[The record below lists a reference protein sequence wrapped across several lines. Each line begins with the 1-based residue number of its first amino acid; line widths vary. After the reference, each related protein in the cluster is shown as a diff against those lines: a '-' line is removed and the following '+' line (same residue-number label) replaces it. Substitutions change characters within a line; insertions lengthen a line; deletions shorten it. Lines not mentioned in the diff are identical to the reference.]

1 MNRKTETTSPQNQ
14 IGEKP
19 VIGTVVKLW
28 PYIWPHD
35 RPSLKRLVFVAVL
48 LLIAAKLM
56 TATVPFFFKYVTD
69 SLAGNALDLPFL
81 PLFLL
86 TPLMLILGFVA
97 ARILSIAFNQLRDAL
112 FARVSQHAVRQLALR
127 AFSHMHQLSLRFHL
141 QRRTGGLSRVIERG
155 TKGIESVVRYTV
167 LSTLPVIFEF
177 VLYAGI
183 FFYNFGAAY
192 VLVIAITV
200 ISYSVFTVK
209 TSNWRTIIRREMNRS
224 DTEANTRAVDSLLNY
239 ETVKYFTNEKIE
251 LARFDHAIAQYE
263 KSGIKTSTS
272 LGWLNFGQAAIFSLG
287 MMTSMNFGQAAIFS
301 LGMMASMILS
311 ANAVVRGEQ
320 TIGDFVLIH
329 LFLIQ
334 LSQPLAFIGG
344 VYREIRQS
352 LTDIEVLFGLLE
364 TPAEITDSPNARDLT
379 VPSGAIRFDNVHFH
393 YADDRP
399 ILRGISFDV
408 PAGKTVAIVGQSG
421 AGKSTISRLLC
432 RFYDVTAGSISIDGQ
447 DIRSVKA
454 TSLRAA
460 IGVVPQDTVL
470 FNDTIGYN
478 IHYGHL
484 DAGKEAVWNAAVGAK
499 IDGFIQSLPSG
510 LETEVGERG
519 LKLSG
524 GEKQRVAIA
533 RAILKAPPILIL
545 DEATSSLDTKTEQ
558 DINQALDLVLKDR
571 TAVIIAHRLSTI
583 VTADEIIVLDKGQ
596 IAERGTHQNLL
607 AQNGLYQKMW
617 NRQQAFQEVEQK
629 LKSLT

>member
-1 MNRKTETTSPQNQ
+1 MNRKSKTTSSQSQ
-14 IGEKP
+14 VEEKS

-48 LLIAAKLM
+48 LLIAAKLV

-69 SLAGNALDLPFL
+69 SLAGNELDLPFL

-112 FARVSQHAVRQLALR
+112 FARVSQHAVRKLALR
-127 AFSHMHQLSLRFHL
+127 AFSHVHQLSLRFHL

-155 TKGIESVVRYTV
+155 TKGIDSVVRYTV

-177 VLYAGI
+177 ALYAGI
-183 FFYNFGAAY
+183 FFYNFGAVY

-200 ISYSVFTVK
+200 VSYSVFTVK
-209 TSNWRTIIRREMNRS
+209 TSNWRTVIRREMNRS

-239 ETVKYFTNEKIE
+239 ETVKYFTNEKTE

-263 KSGIKTSTS
+263 KAGIKTSTS

-287 MMTSMNFGQAAIFS
+287 MT
-301 LGMMASMILS
+301 ASMLLS
-311 ANAVVRGEQ
+311 ANAVIRGEQ

-334 LSQPLAFIGG
+334 LSQPLNFIGA

-352 LTDIEVLFGLLE
+352 LTDIEVLFDLLE
-364 TPAEITDSPNARDLT
+364 TPAEIVDLPNARDLI
-379 VPSGAIRFDNVHFH
+379 VQSGAIYFDNVHFH
-393 YADDRP
+393 YANDRP

-432 RFYDVTAGSISIDGQ
+432 RFYDVTDGSISIDGQ
-447 DIRSVKA
+447 DVRSVKA

-478 IHYGHL
+478 IHYGDL
-484 DAGKEAVWNAAVGAK
+484 GAGKEAVRNAAVGAK
-499 IDGFIQSLPSG
+499 IDDFIQSLPRG

-583 VTADEIIVLDKGQ
+583 VTADEIIVLDKGR
-596 IAERGTHQNLL
+596 IAERGTHQSLL
-607 AQNGLYQKMW
+607 AQNGVYQKMW
-617 NRQQAFQEVEQK
+617 NRQQAFQEAEQK
-629 LKSLT
+629 LKRLS

>member
-1 MNRKTETTSPQNQ
+1 MNRKSKTTSPQSQ
-14 IGEKP
+14 VAEKS

-48 LLIAAKLM
+48 LLIAAKLV

-69 SLAGNALDLPFL
+69 SLAGNELDLPFL

-97 ARILSIAFNQLRDAL
+97 ARILSIVFNQLRDAL

-127 AFSHMHQLSLRFHL
+127 AFSHVHQLSLRFHL

-155 TKGIESVVRYTV
+155 TKGIDSVVRYTV

-177 VLYAGI
+177 ALYAGI
-183 FFYNFGAAY
+183 FFYNFGAIY
-192 VLVIAITV
+192 VLMIAITV
-200 ISYSVFTVK
+200 VSYSVFTVK
-209 TSNWRTIIRREMNRS
+209 TSNWRTVIRREMNRS

-239 ETVKYFTNEKIE
+239 ETVKYFTNEKTE

-263 KSGIKTSTS
+263 KAGIKTSTS

-287 MMTSMNFGQAAIFS
+287 MT
-301 LGMMASMILS
+301 ASMLLS
-311 ANAVVRGEQ
+311 ANAVIRGEQ

-334 LSQPLAFIGG
+334 LSQPLNFIGA

-352 LTDIEVLFGLLE
+352 LTDIEVLFDLLE
-364 TPAEITDSPNARDLT
+364 TPAEIVDLPNARDLT
-379 VPSGAIRFDNVHFH
+379 VQLGAIYFDNVHFH

-454 TSLRAA
+454 TSLRAV

-478 IHYGHL
+478 IHYGDL

-499 IDGFIQSLPSG
+499 IDDFIQSLPRG

-583 VTADEIIVLDKGQ
+583 VKADEIIVLDKGQ
-596 IAERGTHQNLL
+596 IAERGTHQSLL
-607 AQNGLYQKMW
+607 AQNGVYQKMW

-629 LKSLT
+629 LKSLS

>member
-1 MNRKTETTSPQNQ
+1 MNSNRHTTSPQSQ
-14 IGEKP
+14 VAEKS
-19 VIGTVVKLW
+19 VIGTVLKLW

-35 RPSLKRLVFVAVL
+35 RPRLKHLVFVAVL
-48 LLIAAKLM
+48 LLIAAKLV

-69 SLAGNALDLPFL
+69 SLAGNELDLPFL

-97 ARILSIAFNQLRDAL
+97 ARILGIAFNQLRDAL

-127 AFSHMHQLSLRFHL
+127 AFSHVHQLSLRFHL

-155 TKGIESVVRYTV
+155 TKGIDSVVRYTV

-177 VLYAGI
+177 ALYAGI

-200 ISYSVFTVK
+200 VSYSVFTVK
-209 TSNWRTIIRREMNRS
+209 TSNWRTVIRREMNRS

-239 ETVKYFTNEKIE
+239 ETVKYFTNEKTE

-263 KSGIKTSTS
+263 KAGIKTSTS

-287 MMTSMNFGQAAIFS
+287 MT
-301 LGMMASMILS
+301 ASMLLS
-311 ANAVVRGEQ
+311 ANAVIRGEQ

-334 LSQPLAFIGG
+334 LSQPLNFIGA

-352 LTDIEVLFGLLE
+352 LTDIEVLFDLLE
-364 TPAEITDSPNARDLT
+364 TPAEIVDLPNARDLT
-379 VPSGAIRFDNVHFH
+379 VQSGAICFDNVHFH

-432 RFYDVTAGSISIDGQ
+432 RFYDVTDGSISIDGQ
-447 DIRSVKA
+447 DVRSVKA

-478 IHYGHL
+478 IHYGDL
-484 DAGKEAVWNAAVGAK
+484 GAGKEAVRNAAVGAK
-499 IDGFIQSLPSG
+499 IDDFIQSLPRG

-596 IAERGTHQNLL
+596 IAERGTHHSLL
-607 AQNGLYQKMW
+607 AQNGVYQKMW
-617 NRQQAFQEVEQK
+617 NRQQAYQEVEQK

>member
-1 MNRKTETTSPQNQ
+1 MDRKPETTSPHSQMA
-14 IGEKP
+14 EKS

-35 RPSLKRLVFVAVL
+35 RPSLKRLVFIAVL
-48 LLIAAKLM
+48 LLIAAKLV

-177 VLYAGI
+177 ALYAGI
-183 FFYNFGAAY
+183 FFYNFGAVY

-263 KSGIKTSTS
+263 KAGIKTSTS

-287 MMTSMNFGQAAIFS
+287 MM
-301 LGMMASMILS
+301 ASMLLS

-393 YADDRP
+393 YADERP

-432 RFYDVTAGSISIDGQ
+432 RFYDVTTGSISIDGQ
-447 DIRSVKA
+447 DIRKVKA

>member
-1 MNRKTETTSPQNQ
+1 MNNKRKTTIPQTQ
-14 IGEKP
+14 MAEKS

-48 LLIAAKLM
+48 LLIAAKLV

-69 SLAGNALDLPFL
+69 SLAGNELDLPFL

-97 ARILSIAFNQLRDAL
+97 ARILGIAFNQLRDAL

-127 AFSHMHQLSLRFHL
+127 AFSHVHQLSLRFHL

-155 TKGIESVVRYTV
+155 TKGIDSVVRYTV

-177 VLYAGI
+177 ALYAGI
-183 FFYNFGAAY
+183 FFYNFGAVY

-200 ISYSVFTVK
+200 VSYSVFTVK
-209 TSNWRTIIRREMNRS
+209 TSNWRTVIRREMNRS

-239 ETVKYFTNEKIE
+239 ETVKYFTNEKTE

-263 KSGIKTSTS
+263 KAGIKTSTS

-287 MMTSMNFGQAAIFS
+287 MT
-301 LGMMASMILS
+301 ASMLLS
-311 ANAVVRGEQ
+311 ANAVIRGEQ

-334 LSQPLAFIGG
+334 LSQPLNFIGA

-352 LTDIEVLFGLLE
+352 LTDIEVLFDLLE
-364 TPAEITDSPNARDLT
+364 TPAEIVDLPNARDLT
-379 VPSGAIRFDNVHFH
+379 VQSGAICFDNVHFH

-432 RFYDVTAGSISIDGQ
+432 RFYDVTDGSISIDGQ
-447 DIRSVKA
+447 DVRSVKA
-454 TSLRAA
+454 TSLRAV

-478 IHYGHL
+478 IHYGDL
-484 DAGKEAVWNAAVGAK
+484 GAGKEAVRNAAVGAK
-499 IDGFIQSLPSG
+499 IDDFIQSLPRG

-596 IAERGTHQNLL
+596 IAERGTHHSLL
-607 AQNGLYQKMW
+607 AQNGVYQKMW
-617 NRQQAFQEVEQK
+617 NRQQAYQEVEQK

>member
-1 MNRKTETTSPQNQ
+1 MNRKSKTTSPQSQ
-14 IGEKP
+14 VAEKS

-48 LLIAAKLM
+48 LLIAAKLV

-69 SLAGNALDLPFL
+69 SLAGNELDLPFL

-97 ARILSIAFNQLRDAL
+97 ARILGIAFNQLRDAL

-127 AFSHMHQLSLRFHL
+127 AFSHVHQLSLRFHL

-263 KSGIKTSTS
+263 KAGIKTSTS

-287 MMTSMNFGQAAIFS
+287 MM
-301 LGMMASMILS
+301 ASMLLS

-364 TPAEITDSPNARDLT
+364 TPAEIIDSPNARDLT
-379 VPSGAIRFDNVHFH
+379 VPSGVIRFDNVHFH

-454 TSLRAA
+454 ISLRAA

-478 IHYGHL
+478 IHYGYL
-484 DAGKEAVWNAAVGAK
+484 DAGKEAVWNAAEGAK
-499 IDGFIQSLPSG
+499 IDGFIQSLPNG

>member
-1 MNRKTETTSPQNQ
+1 MNNKRKTTIPQTQ
-14 IGEKP
+14 MAEKS

-48 LLIAAKLM
+48 LLIAAKLV

-69 SLAGNALDLPFL
+69 SLAGNELDLPFL

-97 ARILSIAFNQLRDAL
+97 ARILGIAFNQLRDAL

-127 AFSHMHQLSLRFHL
+127 AFSHVHQLSLRFHL

-155 TKGIESVVRYTV
+155 TKGIDSVVRYTV

-177 VLYAGI
+177 ALYVGI
-183 FFYNFGAAY
+183 FSYNFGAAY

-200 ISYSVFTVK
+200 VSYSVFTVK
-209 TSNWRTIIRREMNRS
+209 TSNWRTVIRREMNRS

-239 ETVKYFTNEKIE
+239 ETVKIFANEKIE

-263 KSGIKTSTS
+263 KAGIKSSTS
-272 LGWLNFGQAAIFSLG
+272 LGWLNFGQAAIFALG
-287 MMTSMNFGQAAIFS
+287 MMTSM
-301 LGMMASMILS
+301 LLS
-311 ANAVVRGEQ
+311 ANAVVSGEQ

-352 LTDIEVLFGLLE
+352 LTDIEVLFDLLE
-364 TPAEITDSPNARDLT
+364 TPAEIVDLPNARDLT
-379 VPSGAIRFDNVHFH
+379 VPSGAICFDNVHFH

-399 ILRGISFDV
+399 ILSGISFDV

-432 RFYDVTAGSISIDGQ
+432 RFYDVTAGGIFIDGQ

-454 TSLRAA
+454 TSLRAV

-499 IDGFIQSLPSG
+499 IDGFIQLLPSG

-558 DINQALDLVLKDR
+558 DINQALDFVLKDR

-583 VTADEIIVLDKGQ
+583 VTADEIIVLDEGQ

-617 NRQQAFQEVEQK
+617 DRQQAFQEVEQK

>member
-1 MNRKTETTSPQNQ
+1 MA
-14 IGEKP
+14 EKS

-35 RPSLKRLVFVAVL
+35 RPSLKRLVFIAVL
-48 LLIAAKLM
+48 LLIAAKLV

-177 VLYAGI
+177 ALYAGI
-183 FFYNFGAAY
+183 FFYNFGAVY

-263 KSGIKTSTS
+263 KAGIKTSTS

-287 MMTSMNFGQAAIFS
+287 MM
-301 LGMMASMILS
+301 ASMLLS

-393 YADDRP
+393 YADERP

-447 DIRSVKA
+447 DIRKVKA

>member
-1 MNRKTETTSPQNQ
+1 M
-14 IGEKP
+14 GEKS

-48 LLIAAKLM
+48 LLIAAKLV

-112 FARVSQHAVRQLALR
+112 FARVSQHAVRQLALQ

-177 VLYAGI
+177 ALYAGI

-263 KSGIKTSTS
+263 QSGIKTSTS

-287 MMTSMNFGQAAIFS
+287 MM
-301 LGMMASMILS
+301 ASMLLS

-364 TPAEITDSPNARDLT
+364 TPAEIIDSPNARDLT
-379 VPSGAIRFDNVHFH
+379 VPSGVIRFDNVHFH

-484 DAGKEAVWNAAVGAK
+484 DAGKKAVWNAAVGAK

>member
-1 MNRKTETTSPQNQ
+1 MNSNRHTTSPQSQ
-14 IGEKP
+14 VAEKS
-19 VIGTVVKLW
+19 VIGTVLKLW

-35 RPSLKRLVFVAVL
+35 RPRLKHLVFVAVL
-48 LLIAAKLM
+48 LLIAAKLV

-69 SLAGNALDLPFL
+69 SLAGNELDLPFL

-97 ARILSIAFNQLRDAL
+97 ARILGIVFNQLRDAL

-127 AFSHMHQLSLRFHL
+127 AFSHVHQLSLRFHL

-155 TKGIESVVRYTV
+155 TKGIDSVVRYTV

-177 VLYAGI
+177 ALYAGI

-200 ISYSVFTVK
+200 VSYSVFTVK
-209 TSNWRTIIRREMNRS
+209 TSNWRTVIRREMNRS

-239 ETVKYFTNEKIE
+239 ETVKYFTNEKTE

-263 KSGIKTSTS
+263 KAGIKTSTS

-287 MMTSMNFGQAAIFS
+287 MT
-301 LGMMASMILS
+301 ASMLLS
-311 ANAVVRGEQ
+311 ANAVIRGEQ

-334 LSQPLAFIGG
+334 LSQPLNFIGA

-352 LTDIEVLFGLLE
+352 LTDIEVLFDLLE
-364 TPAEITDSPNARDLT
+364 TPSEIVDLPNARDLT
-379 VPSGAIRFDNVHFH
+379 VQSGAICFDNVHFH

-432 RFYDVTAGSISIDGQ
+432 RFYDVTDGSISIDGQ
-447 DIRSVKA
+447 DVRSVKA

-478 IHYGHL
+478 IHYGDL
-484 DAGKEAVWNAAVGAK
+484 GAGKEAVRNAAVGAK
-499 IDGFIQSLPSG
+499 IDDFIQSLPRG

-596 IAERGTHQNLL
+596 IAERGTHHSLL
-607 AQNGLYQKMW
+607 AQNGVYQKMW
-617 NRQQAFQEVEQK
+617 NRQQAYQEVEQK

>member
-1 MNRKTETTSPQNQ
+1 MRKTLAGSD
-14 IGEKP
+14 
-19 VIGTVVKLW
+19 VVKLW

-48 LLIAAKLM
+48 LLIAAKLV

-112 FARVSQHAVRQLALR
+112 FARVSQHAVRQLALQ

-177 VLYAGI
+177 ALYAGI

-263 KSGIKTSTS
+263 QSGIKTSTS

-287 MMTSMNFGQAAIFS
+287 MM
-301 LGMMASMILS
+301 ASMLLS

-364 TPAEITDSPNARDLT
+364 TPAEIIDSPNARDLT
-379 VPSGAIRFDNVHFH
+379 VPSGVIRFDNVHFH

-484 DAGKEAVWNAAVGAK
+484 DAGKKAVWNAAVGAK

>member
-1 MNRKTETTSPQNQ
+1 MNSNRHTTSPQSQ
-14 IGEKP
+14 VAEKS
-19 VIGTVVKLW
+19 VIGTVIKLW

-48 LLIAAKLM
+48 LLIAAKLV

-69 SLAGNALDLPFL
+69 SLAGNELDLPFL

-127 AFSHMHQLSLRFHL
+127 AFSHVHQLSLRFHL

-155 TKGIESVVRYTV
+155 TKGIDSVVRYTV

-177 VLYAGI
+177 ALYAGI
-183 FFYNFGAAY
+183 FFYNFGAVY

-200 ISYSVFTVK
+200 VSYSVFTVK
-209 TSNWRTIIRREMNRS
+209 TSNWRTVIRREMNRS

-239 ETVKYFTNEKIE
+239 ETVKYFTNEKTE

-263 KSGIKTSTS
+263 KAGIKTSTS

-287 MMTSMNFGQAAIFS
+287 MT
-301 LGMMASMILS
+301 ASMLLS
-311 ANAVVRGEQ
+311 ANAVIRGEQ

-334 LSQPLAFIGG
+334 LSQPLNFIGA

-352 LTDIEVLFGLLE
+352 LTDIEVLFDLLE
-364 TPAEITDSPNARDLT
+364 TPAEIVDLPNARDLI
-379 VPSGAIRFDNVHFH
+379 VQSGAIYFDNVHFH
-393 YADDRP
+393 YANDRP

-432 RFYDVTAGSISIDGQ
+432 RFYDVTDGSISIDGQ
-447 DIRSVKA
+447 DVRSVKA

-478 IHYGHL
+478 IHYGDL
-484 DAGKEAVWNAAVGAK
+484 GAGKEAVRNAAVGAK
-499 IDGFIQSLPSG
+499 IDDFIQSLPRG

-596 IAERGTHQNLL
+596 IAERGTHQSLL
-607 AQNGLYQKMW
+607 AQNGVYQKMW

-629 LKSLT
+629 LKSLS

>member
-1 MNRKTETTSPQNQ
+1 MA
-14 IGEKP
+14 EKS

-48 LLIAAKLM
+48 LLIAAKLV

-69 SLAGNALDLPFL
+69 SLAGNELDLPFL

-177 VLYAGI
+177 ALYAGI

-239 ETVKYFTNEKIE
+239 ETVKYFTNEKTE
-251 LARFDHAIAQYE
+251 LVRFDHAIAQYE
-263 KSGIKTSTS
+263 KAGIKTSTS

-287 MMTSMNFGQAAIFS
+287 MM
-301 LGMMASMILS
+301 ASMLLS

-364 TPAEITDSPNARDLT
+364 TPAEIIDLPNAADLT
-379 VPSGAIRFDNVHFH
+379 APSGVIRFDNVHFH
-393 YADDRP
+393 YSDDRP

-478 IHYGHL
+478 IHYGNL
-484 DAGKEAVWNAAVGAK
+484 DAGKDAVWNAAVGAK

-607 AQNGLYQKMW
+607 AQKGLYQKMW

>member
-1 MNRKTETTSPQNQ
+1 MNSNRHTTSPQSQ
-14 IGEKP
+14 VAEKS
-19 VIGTVVKLW
+19 VIGTVLKLW

-35 RPSLKRLVFVAVL
+35 RPRLKHLVFVAVL
-48 LLIAAKLM
+48 LLIAAKLV

-69 SLAGNALDLPFL
+69 SLAGNELDLPFL

-97 ARILSIAFNQLRDAL
+97 ARILGIVFNQLRDAL

-127 AFSHMHQLSLRFHL
+127 AFSHVHQLSLRFHL

-155 TKGIESVVRYTV
+155 TKGIDSVVRYTV

-177 VLYAGI
+177 ALYAGI

-200 ISYSVFTVK
+200 VSYSVFTVK
-209 TSNWRTIIRREMNRS
+209 TSNWRTVIRREMNRS

-239 ETVKYFTNEKIE
+239 ETVKYFTNEKTE
-251 LARFDHAIAQYE
+251 LARFDHVIAQYE
-263 KSGIKTSTS
+263 KAGIKTSTS

-287 MMTSMNFGQAAIFS
+287 MTGSM
-301 LGMMASMILS
+301 LLS
-311 ANAVVRGEQ
+311 ANAVIRGEQ

-334 LSQPLAFIGG
+334 LSQPLNFIGA

-352 LTDIEVLFGLLE
+352 LTDIEVLFDLLE
-364 TPAEITDSPNARDLT
+364 TPAEIVDLPNARDLT
-379 VPSGAIRFDNVHFH
+379 VQSGAIYFDNVHFH

-432 RFYDVTAGSISIDGQ
+432 RFYDVTDGSISIDGQ
-447 DIRSVKA
+447 DVRSVKA

-478 IHYGHL
+478 IHYGDL
-484 DAGKEAVWNAAVGAK
+484 GAGKEAVRNAAVGAK
-499 IDGFIQSLPSG
+499 IDDFIQSLPRG

-596 IAERGTHQNLL
+596 IAERGTHHSLL
-607 AQNGLYQKMW
+607 AQNGVYQKMW
-617 NRQQAFQEVEQK
+617 NRQQAYQEVEQK

>member
-1 MNRKTETTSPQNQ
+1 
-14 IGEKP
+14 
-19 VIGTVVKLW
+19 
-28 PYIWPHD
+28 
-35 RPSLKRLVFVAVL
+35 
-48 LLIAAKLM
+48 
-56 TATVPFFFKYVTD
+56 
-69 SLAGNALDLPFL
+69 
-81 PLFLL
+81 
-86 TPLMLILGFVA
+86 
-97 ARILSIAFNQLRDAL
+97 
-112 FARVSQHAVRQLALR
+112 
-127 AFSHMHQLSLRFHL
+127 
-141 QRRTGGLSRVIERG
+141 
-155 TKGIESVVRYTV
+155 
-167 LSTLPVIFEF
+167 
-177 VLYAGI
+177 
-183 FFYNFGAAY
+183 
-192 VLVIAITV
+192 
-200 ISYSVFTVK
+200 
-209 TSNWRTIIRREMNRS
+209 
-224 DTEANTRAVDSLLNY
+224 
-239 ETVKYFTNEKIE
+239 
-251 LARFDHAIAQYE
+251 
-263 KSGIKTSTS
+263 
-272 LGWLNFGQAAIFSLG
+272 
-287 MMTSMNFGQAAIFS
+287 
-301 LGMMASMILS
+301 
-311 ANAVVRGEQ
+311 
-320 TIGDFVLIH
+320 
-329 LFLIQ
+329 
-334 LSQPLAFIGG
+334 
-344 VYREIRQS
+344 
-352 LTDIEVLFGLLE
+352 
-364 TPAEITDSPNARDLT
+364 
-379 VPSGAIRFDNVHFH
+379 VPSGVIRFDNVHFH

-478 IHYGHL
+478 IHYGYL
-484 DAGKEAVWNAAVGAK
+484 DAGKEAVWNAAEGAK
-499 IDGFIQSLPSG
+499 IDGFIQSLPNG

-617 NRQQAFQEVEQK
+617 NRQQAFHEVEQK

>member
-1 MNRKTETTSPQNQ
+1 M
-14 IGEKP
+14 GEKS

-48 LLIAAKLM
+48 LLIAAKLV

-177 VLYAGI
+177 ALYAGI
-183 FFYNFGAAY
+183 FFYNFGVAY

-263 KSGIKTSTS
+263 KAGIKTSTS

-287 MMTSMNFGQAAIFS
+287 MM
-301 LGMMASMILS
+301 ASMLLS

-364 TPAEITDSPNARDLT
+364 TPAEIIDSPNARDLT
-379 VPSGAIRFDNVHFH
+379 VPSGVIRFDNVHFH

-478 IHYGHL
+478 IHYGYL
-484 DAGKEAVWNAAVGAK
+484 DAGKEAVWNAAEGAK
-499 IDGFIQSLPSG
+499 IDGFIQSLPNG

>member
-1 MNRKTETTSPQNQ
+1 MNNTIKSEQLQTQMAD
-14 IGEKP
+14 KP
-19 VIGTVVKLW
+19 VFGTVIKLW

-35 RPSLKRLVFVAVL
+35 RPSLKRLVFIAVL
-48 LLIAAKLM
+48 LLVAAKLA

-69 SLAGNALDLPFL
+69 SLAGNTLDLPNL

-97 ARILSIAFNQLRDAL
+97 ARIVSIAFNQLRDAL
-112 FARVSQHAVRQLALR
+112 FARVSQHAVRQLALQ
-127 AFSHMHQLSLRFHL
+127 AFQHMHQLSLRFHL

-177 VLYAGI
+177 ALYAFI
-183 FFYNFGAAY
+183 FFYNFGIAY
-192 VLVIAITV
+192 VVVIAITV
-200 ISYSVFTVK
+200 VSYSVFTVK
-209 TSNWRTIIRREMNRS
+209 TSDWRTVIRREMNRA

-239 ETVKYFTNEKIE
+239 ETVKYFTNEKTE
-251 LARFDHAIAQYE
+251 LMRFDQAIAQYE
-263 KSGIKTSTS
+263 KAGVRTSTS

-287 MMTSMNFGQAAIFS
+287 MM
-301 LGMMASMILS
+301 ASMLLS
-311 ANAVVRGEQ
+311 ANAVMRGEQ

-352 LTDIEVLFGLLE
+352 LTDIELLFGLLE
-364 TPAEITDSPNARDLT
+364 TPAEITDAPDATMLS
-379 VPSGAIRFDNVHFH
+379 VQSGTIRFDDVHFH
-393 YADDRP
+393 YTADRP

-408 PAGKTVAIVGQSG
+408 PAGKTLAIVGQSG

-432 RFYDVTAGSISIDGQ
+432 RFYDVTAGAISIDCQ
-447 DIRSVKA
+447 DIRSVTA
-454 TSLRAA
+454 TSLRGA

-470 FNDTIGYN
+470 FNASIGYN
-478 IHYGHL
+478 IHYGRL
-484 DAGKEAVWNAAVGAK
+484 DASADDVWKAATSAK
-499 IDGFIQSLPSG
+499 IDIFIKSLPGG
-510 LETEVGERG
+510 LATEVGERG

-533 RAILKAPPILIL
+533 RAVLKGPPILIL

-558 DINQALDLVLKDR
+558 DINQALNRVSRGR

-583 VTADEIIVLDKGQ
+583 VNADEIIVLDQGQ
-596 IAERGTHQNLL
+596 IAERGTHRNLM
-607 AQNGLYQKMW
+607 AKKGLYHKMW
-617 NRQQAFQEVEQK
+617 GRQQAVQQAEEK
-629 LKSLT
+629 LQSLS

>member
-1 MNRKTETTSPQNQ
+1 
-14 IGEKP
+14 
-19 VIGTVVKLW
+19 
-28 PYIWPHD
+28 
-35 RPSLKRLVFVAVL
+35 
-48 LLIAAKLM
+48 
-56 TATVPFFFKYVTD
+56 
-69 SLAGNALDLPFL
+69 
-81 PLFLL
+81 
-86 TPLMLILGFVA
+86 
-97 ARILSIAFNQLRDAL
+97 
-112 FARVSQHAVRQLALR
+112 
-127 AFSHMHQLSLRFHL
+127 
-141 QRRTGGLSRVIERG
+141 
-155 TKGIESVVRYTV
+155 
-167 LSTLPVIFEF
+167 
-177 VLYAGI
+177 
-183 FFYNFGAAY
+183 
-192 VLVIAITV
+192 
-200 ISYSVFTVK
+200 
-209 TSNWRTIIRREMNRS
+209 
-224 DTEANTRAVDSLLNY
+224 
-239 ETVKYFTNEKIE
+239 
-251 LARFDHAIAQYE
+251 
-263 KSGIKTSTS
+263 
-272 LGWLNFGQAAIFSLG
+272 
-287 MMTSMNFGQAAIFS
+287 
-301 LGMMASMILS
+301 MASMLLS

-364 TPAEITDSPNARDLT
+364 TPAEIIDSPNARDLT
-379 VPSGAIRFDNVHFH
+379 VSSGAIRFDNVHFH

-421 AGKSTISRLLC
+421 AGKSTMSRLLC

-478 IHYGHL
+478 IHYGQL
-484 DAGKEAVWNAAVGAK
+484 DAGKKAVWNAAVGAK

-558 DINQALDLVLKDR
+558 DINQALDLVLEDR
-571 TAVIIAHRLSTI
+571 TAVIIAHHLSTI

-617 NRQQAFQEVEQK
+617 NRQQAFQEVQQK
-629 LKSLT
+629 LKSLS

>member
-1 MNRKTETTSPQNQ
+1 
-14 IGEKP
+14 
-19 VIGTVVKLW
+19 
-28 PYIWPHD
+28 
-35 RPSLKRLVFVAVL
+35 
-48 LLIAAKLM
+48 
-56 TATVPFFFKYVTD
+56 
-69 SLAGNALDLPFL
+69 
-81 PLFLL
+81 
-86 TPLMLILGFVA
+86 MLILGFVA

-177 VLYAGI
+177 ALYAGI
-183 FFYNFGAAY
+183 FFYNFGAVY

-272 LGWLNFGQAAIFSLG
+272 LGWLNFGQA
-287 MMTSMNFGQAAIFS
+287 TIFS

>member
-1 MNRKTETTSPQNQ
+1 MNNKRKTTIPQTQ
-14 IGEKP
+14 MAEKS

-48 LLIAAKLM
+48 LLIAAKLV

-69 SLAGNALDLPFL
+69 SLAGNELDLPFL

-97 ARILSIAFNQLRDAL
+97 ARILSIVFNQLRDAL

-127 AFSHMHQLSLRFHL
+127 AFSHVHQLSLRFHL

-155 TKGIESVVRYTV
+155 TKGIDSVVRYTV

-177 VLYAGI
+177 ALYAGI
-183 FFYNFGAAY
+183 FFYNFGAVY

-200 ISYSVFTVK
+200 VSYSVFTVK
-209 TSNWRTIIRREMNRS
+209 TSNWRTVIRREMNRS

-239 ETVKYFTNEKIE
+239 ETVKYFTNEKTE

-263 KSGIKTSTS
+263 KAGIKTSTS

-287 MMTSMNFGQAAIFS
+287 MT
-301 LGMMASMILS
+301 ASMLLS
-311 ANAVVRGEQ
+311 ANAVIRGEQ

-334 LSQPLAFIGG
+334 LSQPLNFIGA

-352 LTDIEVLFGLLE
+352 LTDIEVLFDLLE
-364 TPAEITDSPNARDLT
+364 TPAEIVDLPNARDLI
-379 VPSGAIRFDNVHFH
+379 VQSGAIYFDNVHFH
-393 YADDRP
+393 YANDRP

-432 RFYDVTAGSISIDGQ
+432 RFYDVTDGSISIDGQ
-447 DIRSVKA
+447 DVRSVKA

-478 IHYGHL
+478 IHYGDL
-484 DAGKEAVWNAAVGAK
+484 GAGKEAVRNAAVGAK
-499 IDGFIQSLPSG
+499 IDDFIQSLPRG

-596 IAERGTHQNLL
+596 IAERGTHQSLL
-607 AQNGLYQKMW
+607 AQNGVYQKMW

-629 LKSLT
+629 LKSLS

>member
-1 MNRKTETTSPQNQ
+1 MNSNRHTTSPQSQ
-14 IGEKP
+14 VAEKS
-19 VIGTVVKLW
+19 VIGTVLKLW

-35 RPSLKRLVFVAVL
+35 RPRLKHLVFVAVL
-48 LLIAAKLM
+48 LLIAAKLV

-69 SLAGNALDLPFL
+69 SLAGNELDLPFL

-97 ARILSIAFNQLRDAL
+97 ARILGIVFNQLRDAL

-127 AFSHMHQLSLRFHL
+127 AFSHVHQLSLRFHL

-155 TKGIESVVRYTV
+155 TKGIDSVVRYTV

-177 VLYAGI
+177 ALYAGI

-200 ISYSVFTVK
+200 VSYSVFTVK
-209 TSNWRTIIRREMNRS
+209 TSNWRTVIRREMNRS

-239 ETVKYFTNEKIE
+239 ETVKYFTNEKTE

-263 KSGIKTSTS
+263 KAGIKTSTS

-287 MMTSMNFGQAAIFS
+287 MTDSM
-301 LGMMASMILS
+301 LLS
-311 ANAVVRGEQ
+311 ANAVIRGEQ

-334 LSQPLAFIGG
+334 LSQPLNFIGA

-352 LTDIEVLFGLLE
+352 LTDIEVLFDLLE
-364 TPAEITDSPNARDLT
+364 TPAEIVDLPNARDLT
-379 VPSGAIRFDNVHFH
+379 VQSGAIYFDNVHFH

-432 RFYDVTAGSISIDGQ
+432 RFYDVTDGSISIDGQ
-447 DIRSVKA
+447 DVRSVKA

-478 IHYGHL
+478 IHYGDL
-484 DAGKEAVWNAAVGAK
+484 GAGKEAVRNAAVGAK
-499 IDGFIQSLPSG
+499 IDDFIQSLPRG

-596 IAERGTHQNLL
+596 IAERGTHHSLL
-607 AQNGLYQKMW
+607 AQNGVYQKMW
-617 NRQQAFQEVEQK
+617 NRQQAYQEVEQK

>member
-1 MNRKTETTSPQNQ
+1 
-14 IGEKP
+14 
-19 VIGTVVKLW
+19 
-28 PYIWPHD
+28 
-35 RPSLKRLVFVAVL
+35 
-48 LLIAAKLM
+48 
-56 TATVPFFFKYVTD
+56 
-69 SLAGNALDLPFL
+69 
-81 PLFLL
+81 
-86 TPLMLILGFVA
+86 
-97 ARILSIAFNQLRDAL
+97 
-112 FARVSQHAVRQLALR
+112 
-127 AFSHMHQLSLRFHL
+127 
-141 QRRTGGLSRVIERG
+141 
-155 TKGIESVVRYTV
+155 
-167 LSTLPVIFEF
+167 
-177 VLYAGI
+177 
-183 FFYNFGAAY
+183 
-192 VLVIAITV
+192 
-200 ISYSVFTVK
+200 
-209 TSNWRTIIRREMNRS
+209 
-224 DTEANTRAVDSLLNY
+224 
-239 ETVKYFTNEKIE
+239 
-251 LARFDHAIAQYE
+251 
-263 KSGIKTSTS
+263 
-272 LGWLNFGQAAIFSLG
+272 
-287 MMTSMNFGQAAIFS
+287 
-301 LGMMASMILS
+301 MASMLLS

-364 TPAEITDSPNARDLT
+364 TPAEIIDLPNARDLT
-379 VPSGAIRFDNVHFH
+379 VSSGAIRFDNVHFH

-432 RFYDVTAGSISIDGQ
+432 RFYDVTDGSISIDGQ
-447 DIRSVKA
+447 DVRSVKA

-478 IHYGHL
+478 IHYGDL
-484 DAGKEAVWNAAVGAK
+484 GAGKEAVRNAAVGAK
-499 IDGFIQSLPSG
+499 IDDFIQSLPRG

-596 IAERGTHQNLL
+596 IAERGTHHSLL
-607 AQNGLYQKMW
+607 AQNGVYQKMW
-617 NRQQAFQEVEQK
+617 NRQQAYQEVEQK

>member
-1 MNRKTETTSPQNQ
+1 MNSNRHTTSPQSQ
-14 IGEKP
+14 VAEKS
-19 VIGTVVKLW
+19 VIGTVLKLW

-35 RPSLKRLVFVAVL
+35 RPRLKHLVFVAVL
-48 LLIAAKLM
+48 LLIAAKLV

-69 SLAGNALDLPFL
+69 SLAGNELDLPFL

-97 ARILSIAFNQLRDAL
+97 ARILGIVFNQLRDAL

-127 AFSHMHQLSLRFHL
+127 AFSHVHQLSLRFHL

-155 TKGIESVVRYTV
+155 TKGIDSVVRYTV

-177 VLYAGI
+177 ALYAGI
-183 FFYNFGAAY
+183 FFYNFGAVY

-200 ISYSVFTVK
+200 VSYSVFTVK
-209 TSNWRTIIRREMNRS
+209 TSNWRTVIRREMNRS

-239 ETVKYFTNEKIE
+239 ETVKYFTNEKTE

-263 KSGIKTSTS
+263 KAGIKTSTS

-287 MMTSMNFGQAAIFS
+287 MT
-301 LGMMASMILS
+301 ASMLLS
-311 ANAVVRGEQ
+311 ANAVIRGEQ

-334 LSQPLAFIGG
+334 LSQPLNFIGA

-352 LTDIEVLFGLLE
+352 LTDIEVLFDLLE
-364 TPAEITDSPNARDLT
+364 TPAEIVDLPNARDLI
-379 VPSGAIRFDNVHFH
+379 VQSGAIYFDNVHFH
-393 YADDRP
+393 YANDRP

-432 RFYDVTAGSISIDGQ
+432 RFYDVTDGSISIDGQ
-447 DIRSVKA
+447 DVRSVKA

-478 IHYGHL
+478 IHYGDL
-484 DAGKEAVWNAAVGAK
+484 GAGKEAVRNAAVGAK
-499 IDGFIQSLPSG
+499 IDDFIQSLPRG

-596 IAERGTHQNLL
+596 IAERGTHHSLL
-607 AQNGLYQKMW
+607 AQNGVYQKMW
-617 NRQQAFQEVEQK
+617 NRQQAYQEVEQK

>member
-1 MNRKTETTSPQNQ
+1 MTSNPKTEPPQPQ
-14 IGEKP
+14 GAEKS
-19 VIGTVVKLW
+19 VFGTIVKLW

-35 RPSLKRLVFVAVL
+35 RPSLKRLVFVALL
-48 LLIAAKLM
+48 LLIIAKLV

-69 SLAGNALDLPFL
+69 SLAGNELDLPYL

-86 TPLMLILGFVA
+86 TPFMLILGFVA
-97 ARILSIAFNQLRDAL
+97 ARIMSIAFNQLRDAL

-177 VLYAGI
+177 ALYAGI

-200 ISYSVFTVK
+200 VSYSVFTVK
-209 TSNWRTIIRREMNRS
+209 TSNWRTVIRREMNRS

-239 ETVKYFTNEKIE
+239 ETVKYFTNEKTE
-251 LARFDHAIAQYE
+251 LARFDQAIAQYE
-263 KSGIKTSTS
+263 KAGIRTSTS

-287 MMTSMNFGQAAIFS
+287 MM
-301 LGMMASMILS
+301 ASMLLS

-364 TPAEITDSPNARDLT
+364 TPAEIIDAADAVNLT
-379 VPSGAIRFDNVHFH
+379 VPAGAIRFANVQFH
-393 YADDRP
+393 YSPARP

-432 RFYDVTAGSISIDGQ
+432 RFYDVTAGSIHIDGQ

-454 TSLRAA
+454 ESLRAA

-478 IHYGHL
+478 IHYGRL
-484 DAGKEAVWNAAVGAK
+484 DASQDEIWDAAVSAK
-499 IDGFIQSLPSG
+499 IDSFISSLPHG

-533 RAILKAPPILIL
+533 RTVLKAPPILIL

-558 DINQALDLVLKDR
+558 DINQALDLVSKGR

-583 VTADEIIVLDKGQ
+583 VNADEIIVLDKGQ
-596 IAERGTHQNLL
+596 IAERGTHVNLL

-617 NRQQAFQEVEQK
+617 SRQQAVQEVEQK

>member
-1 MNRKTETTSPQNQ
+1 MNRKSKTTSPQSQ
-14 IGEKP
+14 LAEKS

-48 LLIAAKLM
+48 LLIAAKLV

-69 SLAGNALDLPFL
+69 SLAGNELDLPFL

-177 VLYAGI
+177 ALYAGI

-209 TSNWRTIIRREMNRS
+209 TSNWRTIIRRDMNRS

-251 LARFDHAIAQYE
+251 LARFDQAIAQYE
-263 KSGIKTSTS
+263 KAGIKTSTS

-287 MMTSMNFGQAAIFS
+287 MM
-301 LGMMASMILS
+301 ASMVLS

-352 LTDIEVLFGLLE
+352 LTDIEALFGLLE
-364 TPAEITDSPNARDLT
+364 TPAEIIDSPNARDLT
-379 VPSGAIRFDNVHFH
+379 VSSGAVRFDNVHFH

-421 AGKSTISRLLC
+421 AGKSTMSRLLC

-454 TSLRAA
+454 TSLRAV

-499 IDGFIQSLPSG
+499 IDGFIQSLPNG

-558 DINQALDLVLKDR
+558 DINQALDLVLEDR

-617 NRQQAFQEVEQK
+617 NRQQAFQEVQQK
-629 LKSLT
+629 LKSLS

>member
-1 MNRKTETTSPQNQ
+1 MNNKRKTTISQTQMA
-14 IGEKP
+14 EKS

-48 LLIAAKLM
+48 LLIAAKLV

-69 SLAGNALDLPFL
+69 GLAGNELDLPFL

-97 ARILSIAFNQLRDAL
+97 ARILGIAFNQLRDAL

-127 AFSHMHQLSLRFHL
+127 AFSHVHQLSLRFHL

-155 TKGIESVVRYTV
+155 TKGIDSVVRYTV

-177 VLYAGI
+177 ALYVGI
-183 FFYNFGAAY
+183 FSYNFGAAY

-200 ISYSVFTVK
+200 VSYSAFTVK
-209 TSNWRTIIRREMNRS
+209 TSNWRTVIRREMNRS

-239 ETVKYFTNEKIE
+239 ETVKYFTNEKTE

-263 KSGIKTSTS
+263 KAGIKTSTS

-287 MMTSMNFGQAAIFS
+287 MT
-301 LGMMASMILS
+301 ASMLLS
-311 ANAVVRGEQ
+311 ANAVIRGEQ

-334 LSQPLAFIGG
+334 LSQPLNFIGA

-364 TPAEITDSPNARDLT
+364 TPAEIIDLPNARDLT
-379 VPSGAIRFDNVHFH
+379 VSSGAIRFDNVHFH

-432 RFYDVTAGSISIDGQ
+432 RFYDVTDGSISIDGQ
-447 DIRSVKA
+447 DVRSVKA
-454 TSLRAA
+454 TSLRAV

-478 IHYGHL
+478 IHYGDL
-484 DAGKEAVWNAAVGAK
+484 GAGKEAVWNAAVGAK
-499 IDGFIQSLPSG
+499 IDDFIQSLPRG

-607 AQNGLYQKMW
+607 AQNGVYQKMW

>member
-1 MNRKTETTSPQNQ
+1 
-14 IGEKP
+14 
-19 VIGTVVKLW
+19 
-28 PYIWPHD
+28 
-35 RPSLKRLVFVAVL
+35 VFVAVL
-48 LLIAAKLM
+48 LLIAAKLV

-112 FARVSQHAVRQLALR
+112 FARVSQHAVRQLALQ

-177 VLYAGI
+177 ALYAGI

-263 KSGIKTSTS
+263 KAGIKTSTS

-287 MMTSMNFGQAAIFS
+287 MM
-301 LGMMASMILS
+301 ASMLLS

-364 TPAEITDSPNARDLT
+364 TPAEIIDSPNARDLT
-379 VPSGAIRFDNVHFH
+379 VPSGVIRFDNVHFH

-484 DAGKEAVWNAAVGAK
+484 DAGKKAVWNAAVGAK

-617 NRQQAFQEVEQK
+617 NRQQAFREAEKK

>member
-1 MNRKTETTSPQNQ
+1 MNNTSKTEQPQTQ
-14 IGEKP
+14 MADKP
-19 VIGTVVKLW
+19 VFVTVIKLW

-35 RPSLKRLVFVAVL
+35 RPSLKRLVFIAVL
-48 LLIAAKLM
+48 LLVAAKLV

-69 SLAGNALDLPFL
+69 SLAGNALDLPYL

-97 ARILSIAFNQLRDAL
+97 ARIVSIAFNQLRDAL
-112 FARVSQHAVRQLALR
+112 FARVSQHAVRQLALQ
-127 AFSHMHQLSLRFHL
+127 AFQHMHQLSLRFHL

-177 VLYAGI
+177 ALYAAI
-183 FFYNFGAAY
+183 FFYNFGFAY
-192 VLVIAITV
+192 VVVIVVTV
-200 ISYSVFTVK
+200 VSYSVFTVK
-209 TSNWRTIIRREMNRS
+209 TSNWRTVIRREMNRA

-239 ETVKYFTNEKIE
+239 ETVKYFTNETTE
-251 LARFDHAIAQYE
+251 LKRFDQAIAQYE
-263 KSGIKTSTS
+263 KAGVRTSTS

-287 MMTSMNFGQAAIFS
+287 MM
-301 LGMMASMILS
+301 ASMLLS
-311 ANAVVRGEQ
+311 ANAVMRGEQ

-352 LTDIEVLFGLLE
+352 LTDIELLFGLLE
-364 TPAEITDSPNARDLT
+364 TPAEITDAPDATILT
-379 VPSGAIRFDNVHFH
+379 VQSGAIRFDDVHFH
-393 YADDRP
+393 YSADRP

-408 PAGKTVAIVGQSG
+408 PAGKTLAVVGQSG

-432 RFYDVTAGSISIDGQ
+432 RFYDVTAGSITIDGQ
-447 DIRSVKA
+447 DIRSVTA
-454 TSLRAA
+454 TSLRGA

-470 FNDTIGYN
+470 FNASIGYN
-478 IHYGHL
+478 IHYGRL
-484 DAGKEAVWNAAVGAK
+484 EASADEIWKAAISAK
-499 IDGFIQSLPSG
+499 IDIFIKSLPGG
-510 LETEVGERG
+510 LATEVGERG

-533 RAILKAPPILIL
+533 RTVLKAPPILIL

-558 DINQALDLVLKDR
+558 DINQALDRVSRGR

-583 VTADEIIVLDKGQ
+583 VNADEIIVLDQGQ
-596 IAERGTHQNLL
+596 IAERGTHRNLM
-607 AQNGLYQKMW
+607 AKKGLYQKMW
-617 NRQQAFQEVEQK
+617 SRQQAVQQVEEK
-629 LKSLT
+629 LQSLS

>member
-1 MNRKTETTSPQNQ
+1 MA
-14 IGEKP
+14 EKS

-35 RPSLKRLVFVAVL
+35 RPSLKRLVFIAVL
-48 LLIAAKLM
+48 LLIAAKLV

-177 VLYAGI
+177 ALYAGI
-183 FFYNFGAAY
+183 FFYNFGAVY

-263 KSGIKTSTS
+263 KAGIKTSTS

-287 MMTSMNFGQAAIFS
+287 MM
-301 LGMMASMILS
+301 ASMLLS

-393 YADDRP
+393 YADERP

-432 RFYDVTAGSISIDGQ
+432 RFYDVTTGSISIDGQ
-447 DIRSVKA
+447 DIRKVKA